1 MGSGEIQRDTVFS
14 VCPGD
19 WEQEEEKSRQKK
31 PELLFAEEL

>member
-14 VCPGD
+14 VGD
-19 WEQEEEKSRQKK
+19 WERREEKSRQKK